1 MERHRPGR
9 QAFERPQAHA
19 PFIHFVCSR
28 SAAHKAAS
36 IDARAAGPD
45 DHVRMGGDLLVSVRR
60 ADRHEFGTGSIH
72 GHENGIVE
80 QHQGDRIA
88 VLNG

>member
-1 MERHRPGR
+1 LLCGGVK
-9 QAFERPQAHA
+9 
-19 PFIHFVCSR
+19 FIHPAELDPLIER
-28 SAAHKAAS
+28 RWGKAAS
-36 IDARAAGPD
+36 IDARPAGPE

-60 ADRHEFGTGSIH
+60 ADRHELGSGSIH

-80 QHQGDRIA
+80 QHQGDRVA

>member
-1 MERHRPGR
+1 MK
-9 QAFERPQAHA
+9 
-19 PFIHFVCSR
+19 FIHPAELDPMIER
-28 SAAHKAAS
+28 GKGKAAS

-60 ADRHEFGTGSIH
+60 PDRNEFSPGSIH

>member
-1 MERHRPGR
+1 MIERRR
-9 QAFERPQAHA
+9 R
-19 PFIHFVCSR
+19 
-28 SAAHKAAS
+28 KAAS
-36 IDARAAGPD
+36 IDARTAGPEG
-45 DHVRMGGDLLVSVRR
+45 HVRMGGDLLVSVRR
-60 ADRHEFGTGSIH
+60 ADRHELGSGSIN